1 MSDLNPAPVADPKPQ
16 GGDGGTDPTT
26 DLDTGLIEREK
37 AYLFPSEEGVPDEV
51 LQIAALAELLRA
63 AALADTRKEAA
74 DYRRKLRDLEG
85 KVSASEKAKAD
96 EAEKQ
101 KAEQGKFQELYEAEK
116 AKAAEAADK
125 LARMEFDQ
133 QRRDVAQEAG
143 IPQLWQRLQGSTPEE
158 LAEDAKGLAEMM
170 KPAGGQP
177 ARTGTPPTPA
187 PQGANGL
194 TPDERRKQAARTF

>member
-1 MSDLNPAPVADPKPQ
+1 MSDLNPAPEADPKPQ
-16 GGDGGTDPTT
+16 GGDGQPSTDPTPVT
-26 DLDTGLIEREK
+26 TGLT
-37 AYLFPSEEGVPDEV
+37 
-51 LQIAALAELLRA
+51 AEQLA

-85 KVSASEKAKAD
+85 KVSEAEKAQQAEAD
-96 EAEKQ
+96 RQQAEQGKFKELYEAEKQ
-101 KAEQGKFQELYEAEK
+101 KAQ
-116 AKAAEAADK
+116 EAADK

-133 QRRDVAQEAG
+133 QRRDVAQAAG

>member
-1 MSDLNPAPVADPKPQ
+1 MSDLNPAPEADPKPQ
-16 GGDGGTDPTT
+16 AGDGQPSTDPTPVT
-26 DLDTGLIEREK
+26 TGLT
-37 AYLFPSEEGVPDEV
+37 
-51 LQIAALAELLRA
+51 AEQLA

-85 KVSASEKAKAD
+85 KVSEAEKAQQAEAD
-96 EAEKQ
+96 RQQAEQGKFKELYEAEKQ
-101 KAEQGKFQELYEAEK
+101 KAQ
-116 AKAAEAADK
+116 EAADK

-133 QRRDVAQEAG
+133 QRRDVAQAAG
-143 IPQLWQRLQGSTPEE
+143 VPQLWQRLQGSTPEE
-158 LAEDAKGLAEMM
+158 LAEDAKALAEMM

>member
-26 DLDTGLIEREK
+26 DPTPVTTGLT
-37 AYLFPSEEGVPDEV
+37 
-51 LQIAALAELLRA
+51 AEQLA

-85 KVSASEKAKAD
+85 KMN
-96 EAEKQ
+96 EAEKAQQAEAERQ
-101 KAEQGKFQELYEAEK
+101 KAEQGKFKELYEAERQK
-116 AKAAEAADK
+116 AQEAADK

-133 QRRDVAQEAG
+133 QRRDVAQAAG
-143 IPQLWQRLQGSTPEE
+143 VPQLWQRLQGSTPEE
-158 LAEDAKGLAEMM
+158 LAEDAKALAEMM

>member
-1 MSDLNPAPVADPKPQ
+1 MSDLNPAPEADPKPQ
-16 GGDGGTDPTT
+16 VGDGQPSTDPTPVT
-26 DLDTGLIEREK
+26 TGLT
-37 AYLFPSEEGVPDEV
+37 
-51 LQIAALAELLRA
+51 AEQLA

-85 KVSASEKAKAD
+85 KVSEAEKAQQAEAD
-96 EAEKQ
+96 RQQAEQGKFKELYEAEKQ
-101 KAEQGKFQELYEAEK
+101 KAQ
-116 AKAAEAADK
+116 EAADK

-133 QRRDVAQEAG
+133 QRRDVAQAAG
-143 IPQLWQRLQGSTPEE
+143 VPQLWQRLQGSTPEE
-158 LAEDAKGLAEMM
+158 LAEDAKALAEMM